1 MPELREQ
8 LQGTLGDSYQLEQ
21 ELGGGGMSRVF
32 VAHET
37 SLGRKVVVK
46 VLPPD
51 MAAAVSIDRFRR
63 EIQLAAQLQHPHI
76 VPLLSAG
83 ETGGLPYFTMPFVK
97 GESLRARL
105 SHGELPISE
114 AIRILRE
121 IASALAYAHENGVV
135 HRDIKPENILI
146 SGGSAMV
153 TDFGVAKAV
162 SASSGAA
169 GHSITSLGVALG
181 TPAYMAP
188 EQATADPN
196 TDNRADIYALGV
208 VAYEMLTGSTPFTG
222 RSPQATLAAQVT
234 EAPDSVTRRRPAV
247 PPPLAALIM
256 KCLEKR
262 PADRPQTAA
271 DVMHELD
278 ALSTPSGGLTPTAA
292 LPAASSRSFTRRAA
306 IAAAGV
312 AALALIGFVA
322 MRAGRAAAPSN
333 TASVVPVIAV
343 LPFENRGRPE
353 GQEFT
358 DGMTEEITNRL
369 TSVRGLRVIG
379 RQSANAYAS
388 TKKTPQQIAQEL
400 GVQYIL
406 TGTVRW
412 DKGGDGREIV
422 RVSPALLRTNDATQ
436 VWSDAYQTVLSGMF
450 EVQSKVATEVA
461 NALNVALLA
470 PEKDALAAKPTDNL
484 EAYSFYLRG
493 NDLLTK
499 SIEIRDFRLAIDALE
514 KAVAADQ
521 KFALAY
527 ARLSQANTEIFWFNG
542 DRSTARLRRAKA
554 AADKA
559 LELDPSLGAAHLAM
573 GVYYYHGFLEY
584 DNALAHLSEAGKAR
598 PNDFETVFYKA
609 AVQRRQGKWKEAT
622 ENMRR
627 SLELEPRIGLYFSDA
642 ANTFFFM
649 RNYDEAVRLSDRAIV
664 LDPTDFQGY
673 TIKANV
679 AVARDGDIAEATRI
693 RRRQFD
699 AQPDPGIAASGVL
712 FDPWLAISDPK
723 MRDAAARVS
732 WSPDRG
738 EKSVFYAAKME
749 LFLRMNEESRA
760 KAYADSAA
768 TVLTEKIRERPDEA
782 AFHMDLAKAQ
792 AVLGRKPEALAA
804 MRKAVTLQPLSK
816 DQFLGTT
823 LYVDRALALLR
834 LGESDEAIS
843 QLEQLLKIPSVLSP
857 NDLRLDPAFTA
868 LRGNPR
874 FQRLIQGS

>member
-1 MPELREQ
+1 MAELREQ

-46 VLPPD
+46 VLPPE

-83 ETGGLPYFTMPFVK
+83 ETAGLPYFTMPFVK

-105 SHGELPISE
+105 NHGELPVSE

-162 SASSGAA
+162 SASTGAE
-169 GHSITSLGVALG
+169 GHSLTSLGVALG

-196 TDNRADIYALGV
+196 TDYRADIYALGV
-208 VAYEMLTGSTPFTG
+208 VAYEMLTGSTPFPG

-234 EAPDSVTRRRPAV
+234 EAPDTVTRRRPAV
-247 PPPLAALIM
+247 PAPLATLVM

-278 ALSTPSGGLTPTAA
+278 ALSTPSGGLTPTSA
-292 LPAASSRSFTRRAA
+292 LPAARSNSFARRAA
-306 IAAAGV
+306 IGAAGV
-312 AALALIGFVA
+312 VALALIGFAA
-322 MRAGRAAAPSN
+322 MRARRPTAPAS
-333 TASVVPVIAV
+333 TATVVPAIAV

-379 RQSANAYAS
+379 RQSASAYAS
-388 TKKTPQQIAQEL
+388 TQKTPQQIAQEL

-412 DKGGDGREIV
+412 DKGSDGKEIV
-422 RVSPALLRTNDATQ
+422 RVSPALTRTADATQ
-436 VWSDAYQTVLSGMF
+436 VWAEAYQTVLSGMF

-461 NALNVALLA
+461 NALNIALIA
-470 PEKDALAAKPTDNL
+470 PEKDALAAKPTDNV
-484 EAYSFYLRG
+484 EAYSLYLRG

-499 SIEIRDFRLAIDALE
+499 SVDIRDLRLAIEALE
-514 KAVAADQ
+514 KAVAADP

-527 ARLSQANTEIFWFNG
+527 SRLSFANTEIFWFNG
-542 DRSTARLRRAKA
+542 DRSTERLRKAKA

-559 LELDPSLGAAHLAM
+559 LELDPSLAAAQVAL
-573 GVYYYHGFLEY
+573 GVYYYHGFLDY
-584 DNALAHLSEAGKAR
+584 DNALAHLSEAEKAR
-598 PNDFETVFYKA
+598 PNDFETIFYKA
-609 AVQRRQGKWKEAT
+609 AIQRRQGKWKEAT
-622 ENMRR
+622 GNMRR
-627 SLELEPRIGLYFSDA
+627 ALELEPRIAVNFSDA

-649 RNYDEAVRLSDRAIV
+649 RNYDEAVRLCDRAIV
-664 LDPTDFQGY
+664 LEPTDYQGY
-673 TIKANV
+673 SIKANV
-679 AVARDGDIAEATRI
+679 AVAREGDVVEATRI

-712 FDPWLAISDPK
+712 FDPWPEVEDPK
-723 MRDAAARVS
+723 MRDAAVQVG

-738 EKSVFYAAKME
+738 EKSSFYVAKME
-749 LFLRMNEESRA
+749 LFLRMGDQSRA
-760 KAYADSAA
+760 KAYADSAVA
-768 TVLTEKIRERPDEA
+768 VVTEKIREIPNEA
-782 AFHMDLAKAQ
+782 GFYMELASAQ
-792 AVLGRKPEALAA
+792 AVLGRKPEALGG
-804 MRKAVTLQPLSK
+804 MQKAVTLQPFSK
-816 DQFLGTT
+816 DQFLGTG
-823 LYVDRALALLR
+823 LYVTRAITLMR
-834 LGESDEAIS
+834 LVESDEAIS
-843 QLEQLLKIPSVLSP
+843 QLEQLLKVPSVVSR
-857 NDLRLDPAFTA
+857 NYLRLDPLFTP
-868 LRGNPR
+868 LRSNPR
-874 FQRLIQGS
+874 FQKLIQGN

>member
-1 MPELREQ
+1 MAELREQ

-46 VLPPD
+46 VLPPE

-97 GESLRARL
+97 GESLRERL
-105 SHGELPISE
+105 THGELPISE

-162 SASSGAA
+162 SASAGTN
-169 GHSITSLGVALG
+169 GHSLTSLGVALG

-188 EQATADPN
+188 EQATADPH

-208 VAYEMLTGSTPFTG
+208 VAYEVLTGSTPFPG

-234 EAPDSVTRRRPAV
+234 EAPETVTKRRPAV
-247 PPPLAALIM
+247 PPLLAALVM
-256 KCLEKR
+256 KSLEKR

-278 ALSTPSGGLTPTAA
+278 ALSTPSGGMTPTSA
-292 LPAASSRSFTRRAA
+292 LPAARSNSFARRAA
-306 IAAAGV
+306 IAAAGAV
-312 AALALIGFVA
+312 ALALIGFAA
-322 MRAGRAAAPSN
+322 MRARRPAAPAD
-333 TASVVPVIAV
+333 TASVIPAIAV

-369 TSVRGLRVIG
+369 TSVHGLRVIG
-379 RQSANAYAS
+379 RQSASAYAS
-388 TKKTPQQIAQEL
+388 TQKTPQQIAQEL

-412 DKGGDGREIV
+412 DKGTDGKEIV
-422 RVSPALLRTNDATQ
+422 RVSPALMRTADATQ
-436 VWSDAYQTVLSGMF
+436 VWADAYQTVLSGMF

-461 NALNVALLA
+461 NALNIALVA
-470 PEKDALAAKPTDNL
+470 PEKDALAAKPTDNV

-499 SIEIRDFRLAIDALE
+499 SIEVRDFRLAIDALE
-514 KAVAADQ
+514 KAVAADP

-527 ARLSQANTEIFWFNG
+527 ARLSQAHTEIFWFNG
-542 DRSTARLRRAKA
+542 DRSAARLRKAKA

-573 GVYYYHGFLEY
+573 GVYYYHGFLDY
-584 DNALAHLSEAGKAR
+584 DNALAHLSEAAKAR
-598 PNDFETVFYKA
+598 PNDFETVFFKA
-609 AVQRRQGKWKEAT
+609 AVQRRQGKWKDAAD
-622 ENMRR
+622 NMRR
-627 SLELEPRIGLYFSDA
+627 ALELEPRIGLYVSDA

-649 RNYDEAVRLSDRAIV
+649 RNYDEAVRLSDRATV

-673 TIKANV
+673 SIMADV
-679 AVARDGDIAEATRI
+679 AVARDGDVAEATRAK
-693 RRRQFD
+693 RRQFD

-712 FDPWLAISDPK
+712 VDLWPAIQDPK
-723 MRDAAARVS
+723 IRDGAMRVA

-738 EKSVFYAAKME
+738 EKSSFYVAKME
-749 LFLRMNEESRA
+749 LFLRLNDQSRA

-768 TVLTEKIRERPDEA
+768 TVVVEKIRELPNEA
-782 AFHMDLAKAQ
+782 QFPMELATAQ
-792 AVLGRKPEALAA
+792 AVLGRKSEAMAA
-804 MRKAVTLQPLSK
+804 MQKAVTLQPFAK
-816 DQFLGTT
+816 DQFLGTA
-823 LYVDRALALLR
+823 LYVSRAVALMR
-834 LGESDEAIS
+834 LGESDAAID
-843 QLEQLLKIPSVLSP
+843 QLEQLLKVPSFVSRNL
-857 NDLRLDPAFTA
+857 LRLDPIYSP
-868 LRGNPR
+868 LRSNPR
-874 FQRLIQGS
+874 FQKLIQGS

>member
-1 MPELREQ
+1 MAELREQ
-8 LQGTLGDSYQLEQ
+8 LQETLGDSYQLEQ

-32 VAHET
+32 VAHEA

-46 VLPPD
+46 VLPPE

-105 SHGELPISE
+105 THGELPISE

-162 SASSGAA
+162 SASTGTDGGSL
-169 GHSITSLGVALG
+169 TSLGVALG

-196 TDNRADIYALGV
+196 TDYRADIYALGV
-208 VAYEMLTGSTPFTG
+208 VAYEMLTGSTPFPG
-222 RSPQATLAAQVT
+222 RSPQSTLAAQVT

-247 PPPLAALIM
+247 PPLLAALVM

-278 ALSTPSGGLTPTAA
+278 ALSTPSGGLTPTSA
-292 LPAASSRSFTRRAA
+292 LPAARSNSIIRRAA

-312 AALALIGFVA
+312 AALALIGFA
-322 MRAGRAAAPSN
+322 ALRARRPAAAAN
-333 TASVVPVIAV
+333 TASVVPAIAV

-379 RQSANAYAS
+379 RQSASAYAS

-422 RVSPALLRTNDATQ
+422 RVSPALLRTTDATQ
-436 VWSDAYQTVLSGMF
+436 VWADAYQTVLSGMF
-450 EVQSKVATEVA
+450 DVQSKVATEVA
-461 NALNVALLA
+461 NALNIALLA
-470 PEKDALAAKPTDNL
+470 PEKDALAAKPTDNV

-499 SIEIRDFRLAIDALE
+499 SSEIRDLRLAIDALE
-514 KAVAADQ
+514 KAVAADP

-542 DRSTARLRRAKA
+542 DRSTARLRKAKA

-559 LELDPSLGAAHLAM
+559 LELDRSLGAAHLAM
-573 GVYYYHGFLEY
+573 GVYYYHGFLDY
-584 DNALAHLSEAGKAR
+584 DNALAHLSDAAKAR
-598 PNDFETVFYKA
+598 PNDFETVFFKA
-609 AVQRRQGKWKEAT
+609 AVQRRQGKWKDAT

-627 SLELEPRIGLYFSDA
+627 ALELEPRIGLYISDA
-642 ANTFFFM
+642 GNTFFFI

-673 TIKANV
+673 SIKANV
-679 AVARDGDIAEATRI
+679 AVARDGDIAGATRI

-712 FDPWLAISDPK
+712 FEPWPAMSDPK
-723 MRDAAARVS
+723 MRDAAVRIS

-738 EKSVFYAAKME
+738 EKSSFSVAKME
-749 LFLRMNEESRA
+749 LFLRMGDQSRA
-760 KAYADSAA
+760 KAYADSAVTIA
-768 TVLTEKIRERPDEA
+768 TEKIRELPNEA
-782 AFHMDLAKAQ
+782 TFFMELANAQ

-816 DQFLGTT
+816 DQYFGTLLYLTRATT
-823 LYVDRALALLR
+823 LMQ

-843 QLEQLLKIPSVLSP
+843 QLEQLLKLPSVLSR
-857 NDLRLDPAFTA
+857 NSLRLDPLFTP
-868 LRGNPR
+868 LRSNPR
-874 FQRLIQGS
+874 FQRLIQGG

>member
-1 MPELREQ
+1 MAELREQ

-46 VLPPD
+46 VLPPE

-83 ETGGLPYFTMPFVK
+83 ETAGLPYFTMPFVR

-105 SHGELPISE
+105 THGELPISE

-162 SASSGAA
+162 SASSGTEA
-169 GHSITSLGVALG
+169 GSLTSLGVALG

-196 TDNRADIYALGV
+196 TDYRADIYAFGV
-208 VAYEMLTGSTPFTG
+208 VAYEMLTGSTPFPG

-234 EAPDSVTRRRPAV
+234 EAPDTVTRRRPAV
-247 PPPLAALIM
+247 PQPLASLVM

-292 LPAASSRSFTRRAA
+292 LPAARSSSFPRRAA

-322 MRAGRAAAPSN
+322 MRARSAPPAN
-333 TASVVPVIAV
+333 TASVVPAIAV

-379 RQSANAYAS
+379 RQSASAYAS
-388 TKKTPQQIAQEL
+388 TQKTPQQIAQEL

-412 DKGGDGREIV
+412 DKGSDGKEIV
-422 RVSPALLRTNDATQ
+422 RVSPALMRTADATQ
-436 VWSDAYQTVLSGMF
+436 VWADAYQTVLSGMF
-450 EVQSKVATEVA
+450 DVQSKVATEVA
-461 NALNVALLA
+461 NALDIALVP
-470 PEKDALAAKPTDNL
+470 PEKEALAAKPTDNV

-493 NDLLTK
+493 NDLLTR
-499 SIEIRDFRLAIDALE
+499 SIELRDFRLAIDALE
-514 KAVAADQ
+514 KAVVADP

-527 ARLSQANTEIFWFNG
+527 ARLSQAHTELFWFNG
-542 DRSTARLRRAKA
+542 DRSPERLQKARA
-554 AADKA
+554 AADRA
-559 LELDPSLGAAHLAM
+559 LALDPSLPAAHLAM
-573 GVYYYHGFLEY
+573 GVYYYHGFLDY
-584 DNALAHLSEAGKAR
+584 DNALAHLSEAEKIR
-598 PNDFETVFYKA
+598 PNDFEAVFYKA
-609 AVQRRQGKWKEAT
+609 AIQRRQGKWKDAT
-622 ENMRR
+622 DNMRR

-649 RNYDEAVRLSDRAIV
+649 RNYDEAVRLSDRATV
-664 LDPTDFQGY
+664 LDPTDYQGY
-673 TIKANV
+673 AIRANV
-679 AVARDGDIAEATRI
+679 AVARDGDIPAATRI
-693 RRRQFD
+693 RRRLFD
-699 AQPDPGIAASGVL
+699 AQPDAGIAASIVL
-712 FDPWLAISDPK
+712 FDPWLAMPDEK
-723 MRDAAARVS
+723 MRDAAARVV

-738 EKSVFYAAKME
+738 EKSSFYVAKME
-749 LFLRMNEESRA
+749 FFLRMNDQSRG
-760 KAYADSAA
+760 KAYADSAV
-768 TVLTEKIRERPDEA
+768 TLVTKRIREVPNEA
-782 AFHMDLAKAQ
+782 EFPMELASAQ

-804 MRKAVTLQPLSK
+804 MQKAVTLQPFAK
-816 DQFLGTT
+816 DQYLGSL
-823 LYVDRALALLR
+823 LYVYRAVNLMR
-834 LGESDEAIS
+834 LGESDEAIN
-843 QLEQLLKIPSVLSP
+843 QLEQLLKVPSILSR
-857 NDLRLDPAFTA
+857 NLLRLEPIYTP